1 MPMVPETFGPSV
13 ALSETPMTPAT
24 GPWVS
29 PMKNRA
35 PGLLQQTGDTLARAG
50 AEASAIGNTIG
61 DRVEDTMNTAL
72 TKSAETSFLKS
83 AQDLLYDPAK
93 GYLNTRGLNAQTEWT
108 PATQAIA
115 KARQDAR
122 ATLTNPIQQHAYD
135 LATND
140 HMLALGRTMSDH
152 QHTQVTQY
160 GIQQSQDRADSMNLL
175 AKTAYTSGRM
185 DDYAKYAAQAD
196 AETLHVASLNGAAPD
211 SDVAQSMRRAKHADL
226 VHGITTSLLDDHK
239 YDQAKQFFESE
250 QPNIDMK
257 TAELLG
263 NAVKAEYDRN
273 LTETKGD
280 GFLAAAA
287 RPADSFMATPN
298 PKGLVER
305 GNLSIWNRPT
315 IDNADGTHSSEYS
328 VSFEQNGREV
338 LVPTVVNGKFLT
350 PDGKKPEEGS
360 AAEKTMFKAAW
371 DHYLQTGEHLGKF
384 ASAADADAY
393 ADQLHNRGT
402 APTGRAA
409 VPYTYGPLASGSTI
423 NPMKITDVPGSP
435 RPGGRVHDGYD
446 IAMPVGTQVAAP
458 LDGKV
463 VKVWNDEQYGGGLS
477 MRVQLADGN
486 TLGVAHL
493 SAANL
498 KEGDT
503 VNRGQVIGLSGKTG
517 NATGPVLHVALADPD
532 GKKIDYFAAGQAQP
546 DQTSIADPN
555 VLQRAMDMVNA
566 DQSTDPY
573 QKKQIIKYMET
584 QHSHQRSIQ
593 AQEYQDVK
601 QQAVD
606 YYYSHNESIDGMP
619 AALKTQLKPED
630 VFNLSQPASVETDPE
645 TMANFILDPKS
656 VTVDNVKNA
665 YAGKKLNNGA
675 YFSLLRDA
683 MDQSQNPSKVMEA
696 TVEADRLKYIADQA
710 GIPNIYTSQTPAQ
723 KRDYAGLLVRVQEE
737 VDAAQQQKGGKL
749 SQSEKDAI
757 IQRNVQQH
765 VITHLRSA
773 WNPMAWMFGEKTYTT
788 GMRQFQVPRGAT
800 STVMSRKDG
809 KLHFTDGKNDLG
821 VVPEGESVAGWK
833 CGRGS

>member
-13 ALSETPMTPAT
+13 ALSETPMTPAS

-50 AEASAIGNTIG
+50 AEASSIGNSIG
-61 DRVEDTMNTAL
+61 DRVEETMNAAL

-83 AQDLLYDPAK
+83 AQDLLYNPDK
-93 GYLNTRGLNAQTEWT
+93 GYLNTRGLNAQTEWN

-239 YDQAKQFFESE
+239 YDQAKQFFDSE

-257 TAELLG
+257 TAEVLG

-287 RPADSFMATPN
+287 A
-298 PKGLVER
+298 
-305 GNLSIWNRPT
+305 
-315 IDNADGTHSSEYS
+315 GT
-328 VSFEQNGREV
+328 
-338 LVPTVVNGKFLT
+338 
-350 PDGKKPEEGS
+350 S
-360 AAEKTMFKAAW
+360 APP
-371 DHYLQTGEHLGKF
+371 H
-384 ASAADADAY
+384 
-393 ADQLHNRGT
+393 
-402 APTGRAA
+402 
-409 VPYTYGPLASGSTI
+409 TYGPLASGSTI

-446 IAMPVGTQVAAP
+446 ISMPVGTQVAAP

-532 GKKIDYFAAGQAQP
+532 GKKIDYFAAGKAQP
-546 DQTSIADPN
+546 DQASVADPN
-555 VLQRAMDMVNA
+555 VLEKAMGMVNA

-696 TVEADRLKYIADQA
+696 TVEADRLKYFADQA
-710 GIPNIYTSQTPAQ
+710 GIPNIYKAENEQQ
-723 KRDYAGLLVRVQEE
+723 KKDYAGLLVRVQEE

-788 GMRQFQVPRGAT
+788 GVRQFQVPRGAT

-821 VVPEGESVAGWK
+821 VVPEGESVAG
-833 CGRGS
+833 GNAEEAPE